1 MTTRTID
8 IPEELARFIHDSVAA
23 GRYCDENEVVRAA
36 LHLLEREEEE
46 YRENLIELRAEVQK
60 GVDAVEAGDCIE
72 LNSRE
77 DIQALGRDISSR
89 DTEGLKK
96 EKASNQWPEGYFETV
111 FGGWQGDP
119 LVRPEQGEFEQREP
133 FD

>member
-23 GRYCDENEVVRAA
+23 GRYPDENEVVRAA
-36 LHLLEREEEE
+36 LHLLEREEED

-60 GVDAVEAGDCIE
+60 GVDAIKAGDYIE

-77 DIQALGRDISSR
+77 DIQALGRDISR
-89 DTEGLKK
+89 RGTEGIEK
-96 EKASNQWPEGYFETV
+96 EKASNQWPDGYFETV

-119 LVRPEQGEFEQREP
+119 LLRPEQGEFEQREP
-133 FD
+133 FN

>member
-23 GRYCDENEVVRAA
+23 GRYPDENEVVRAA

-46 YRENLIELRAEVQK
+46 YRENLVELRAEVQK
-60 GVDAVEAGDCIE
+60 GIDAIEAGDYIE
-72 LNSRE
+72 LESRE
-77 DIQALGRDISSR
+77 DNQALGDEVSR
-89 DTEGLKK
+89 LGTEQLDR
-96 EKASNQWPEGYFETV
+96 EKASNQWPDGYFETV

-119 LVRPEQGEFEQREP
+119 LVRPEQGEFEQRES